1 MSGARARFL
10 FGLWFAALATFA
22 GAQELPRASAALRV
36 ATLAERIAKLHA
48 QLGLGVLAERS
59 RRALPEALRDLD
71 ASVAALAR
79 RTQASEIR
87 DNYILLGILAREYRQ
102 WAAKPPSRE
111 NARKLA
117 ERAEEIAWVAT
128 KNARLTEERM
138 RTPGG
143 TLALHA
149 AQAGMLAQRVPR
161 LYLMRRWG
169 HRDDSIAR
177 ELGAASEELRLI
189 VERLG
194 AASQNTP
201 EIVAEIQVSHNQ
213 YLFLA
218 QAAKELE
225 GGALAARQMEFIAK
239 TGDNILESM
248 ERAVRLYEALAQ

>member
-1 MSGARARFL
+1 VSGVRARFL

-71 ASVAALAR
+71 ASTAALTQ
-79 RTQASEIR
+79 RTQSSEIR
-87 DNYILLGILAREYRQ
+87 DNYILLGILAKEYRQ
-102 WAAKPPSRE
+102 WAARAPSRE
-111 NARKLA
+111 NARKLS
-117 ERAEEIAWVAT
+117 ERAEEIVWVAT

-149 AQAGMLAQRVPR
+149 AQAGMLAQRVSR
-161 LYLMRRWG
+161 LHLMRRWG

-177 ELGAASEELRLI
+177 ELGAASEELRLTLG
-189 VERLG
+189 RLA

-201 EIVAEIQVSHNQ
+201 EIAAEIQVSQHQ

-218 QAAKELE
+218 QAARDLE
-225 GGALAARQMEFIAK
+225 SGASTARQVEFIAK
-239 TGDNILESM
+239 SGDNILESM
-248 ERAVRLYEALAQ
+248 ERAVRLYEALAH